1 MGVGIWMRR
10 AVAAAV
16 MAAGLAAGLAAGA
29 QVVTE
34 LNAPLL
40 PASFGEWKQ
49 TTETAPTGELSLT
62 TVSKQALE
70 ECGPE
75 RSQVADYARGGRK
88 IHVEAIQFGDRTGA
102 YSAYTLVKRSGMHEA
117 KDLGSSD
124 AVGDGVVL
132 FTVSASIVLVS
143 GAGPDDLATL
153 KPLAAVLPKV
163 PGNKGVAPLLPTLA
177 PAKGIVNGSLRY
189 AIGPATY
196 AAEGGVLPANELSFD
211 KAGEAVTAQYAD
223 KRGKETLTILLYP
236 TPAIAGRITQ
246 MISDAL
252 PRLGPSFATA
262 KVRRDAEAVSL
273 ASGSFSPED
282 AQHLVESVH
291 LRQQF
296 AVDPDVDPVEPSV
309 QTKIVQTYSLLTS
322 IAVLAG
328 VLMSAAVLLGLFL
341 GGGRA
346 LYRVARGKPAAVEV
360 EFLSLHLAPQNK
372 PAQFHQPDSVDGA

>member
-1 MGVGIWMRR
+1 M
-10 AVAAAV
+10 
-16 MAAGLAAGLAAGA
+16 
-29 QVVTE
+29 
-34 LNAPLL
+34 
-40 PASFGEWKQ
+40 
-49 TTETAPTGELSLT
+49 
-62 TVSKQALE
+62 
-70 ECGPE
+70 
-75 RSQVADYARGGRK
+75 
-88 IHVEAIQFGDRTGA
+88 
-102 YSAYTLVKRSGMHEA
+102 
-117 KDLGSSD
+117 
-124 AVGDGVVL
+124 
-132 FTVSASIVLVS
+132 
-143 GAGPDDLATL
+143 
-153 KPLAAVLPKV
+153 
-163 PGNKGVAPLLPTLA
+163 
-177 PAKGIVNGSLRY
+177 VNGSLRY

-223 KRGKETLTILLYP
+223 KRGKETLTVLLYP

-252 PRLGPSFATA
+252 PKLGPGFATA

-273 ASGSFSPED
+273 ASGTFSAED
-282 AQHLVESVH
+282 AQKLVEIVH
-291 LRQQF
+291 LRQQL

-328 VLMSAAVLLGLFL
+328 VLMAAAVLLGLFL

-372 PAQFHQPDSVDGA
+372 PAQFHGPDSADSA